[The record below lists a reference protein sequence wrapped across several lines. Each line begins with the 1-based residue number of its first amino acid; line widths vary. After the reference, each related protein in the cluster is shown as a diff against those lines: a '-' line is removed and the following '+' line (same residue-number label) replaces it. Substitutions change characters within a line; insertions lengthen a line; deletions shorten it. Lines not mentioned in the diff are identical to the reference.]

1 MDWFWNWA
9 VNVSGIG
16 TGTACSLTS
25 AGKLADSTV
34 RKFMEATAVIWARS

>member
-16 TGTACSLTS
+16 TGTACSLIKLELRIIV
-25 AGKLADSTV
+25 GKP
-34 RKFMEATAVIWARS
+34 EQAR